1 MDKLAE
7 LMEKRG
13 HAVKVAR
20 ELIDKC
26 DAEKRAMNADE
37 TGKYEAAMSDFD
49 TLDGQIKQEQR
60 VKNSEKEIE
69 APFNPAKQEF
79 KSDAEKAA
87 IEQRAAFN
95 KYLRS
100 GSRMLNEAE
109 HRALSAG
116 VDTDGGYLVA
126 PQAFIATLLKA
137 VDDLVAI
144 RGLATIIPLAKAES
158 LGVPTMDT
166 DVSDADWTPELSTG
180 SLDDSLK
187 FGKREMLP
195 HAFAKR
201 VKISNKLLRQSTIDV
216 EALVRGR
223 LAYKF
228 GVTEEKAFMTG
239 DGVEKPLG
247 IFTLSNDGIRADRDV
262 AGNNT
267 ATAIKADTLIDVK
280 TSLKAP
286 YLAST
291 SCKWLFHR
299 TVLGEIRKLKDGNG
313 QYIWQPGLSGAI
325 PDRILEIPYVTS
337 EYAPNT
343 MTTGKYVGIL
353 GDFKNYW
360 IADALS
366 IQIQRLVEL
375 YAETNQVGFIG
386 RAEVDGAPVMSE
398 AFARIKLA

>member
-1 MDKLAE
+1 MQLRMVIATCTAIRKQERMIKNKPSIVPVIGERRLLYTGSCILFVTSVRKPLLLSCITKFSCTSFCAE
-7 LMEKRG
+7 VRT

-49 TLDGQIKQEQR
+49 SLDAQIKQEQR
-60 VKNSEKEIE
+60 VKSLEKEIE
-69 APFNPAKQEF
+69 LPLNPAKQEF

-195 HAFAKR
+195 HESYGWTQK
-201 VKISNKLLRQSTIDV
+201 
-216 EALVRGR
+216 
-223 LAYKF
+223 
-228 GVTEEKAFMTG
+228 
-239 DGVEKPLG
+239 
-247 IFTLSNDGIRADRDV
+247 
-262 AGNNT
+262 
-267 ATAIKADTLIDVK
+267 
-280 TSLKAP
+280 
-286 YLAST
+286 
-291 SCKWLFHR
+291 
-299 TVLGEIRKLKDGNG
+299 
-313 QYIWQPGLSGAI
+313 
-325 PDRILEIPYVTS
+325 
-337 EYAPNT
+337 
-343 MTTGKYVGIL
+343 
-353 GDFKNYW
+353 
-360 IADALS
+360 
-366 IQIQRLVEL
+366 
-375 YAETNQVGFIG
+375 
-386 RAEVDGAPVMSE
+386 EVDDH
-398 AFARIKLA
+398 KLT